1 MTAASSSLNHGHMT
15 VRAWLKQDHEL
26 VPGTEIFRSD
36 RRFAM
41 EAYSASHGQLLLR
54 SNPVDDEHETTI
66 DLLFK
71 PVEAVK
77 ICDGYAGL
85 VIRCATVGEAIRIR
99 TSLPGVYADRG
110 DRVFI
115 LESQG
120 RSDYVISMAFG
131 WHEGI
136 LPRVQGSFF
145 NSADAY
151 LPRWPTGPLFGVS
164 AGFNVASVQ
173 DLIDALNPDHHQETR
188 RDRFRYVFVLMTD
201 VGHENRPK
209 ISGAG
214 VFLTRADAEEAQ
226 TLLAPKV
233 ASCWIETLPV
243 AM

>member
-1 MTAASSSLNHGHMT
+1 MTS
-15 VRAWLKQDHEL
+15 RAWLRQDREL
-26 VPGTEIFRSD
+26 VPGTEIFRSE
-36 RRFAM
+36 RQFAM
-41 EAYSASHGQLLLR
+41 EAYSASHRQLLLR

-71 PVEAVK
+71 PVEAIK
-77 ICDGYAGL
+77 IRDGFAGL
-85 VIRCATVGEAIRIR
+85 VIRCATVSEAAQIM
-99 TSLPGVYADRG
+99 TALPRVSPDRG
-110 DRVFI
+110 DRVFM

-145 NSADAY
+145 HTADAY
-151 LPRWPTGPLFGVS
+151 LPRWPTGPLFGLN
-164 AGFNVASVQ
+164 AGFNAAAAQ
-173 DLIDALNPDHHQETR
+173 DLVHALNSDDHRPLR

-201 VGHENRPK
+201 VDSEDRPK

-214 VFLTRADAEEAQ
+214 VFLTRADAEQAQ
-226 TLLAPKV
+226 SLLAAKV
-233 ASCWIETLPV
+233 ARCWIETLPV

>member
-1 MTAASSSLNHGHMT
+1 MTMD
-15 VRAWLKQDHEL
+15 AWLRQDHEL

-41 EAYSASHGQLLLR
+41 EAFSASHSQLLLR

-71 PVEAVK
+71 PVEAIK
-77 ICDGYAGL
+77 IRDGYAGL
-85 VIRCATVGEAIRIR
+85 VIRCGTVEEATQIMA
-99 TSLPGVYADRG
+99 SLPGIHPDRG
-110 DRVFI
+110 YRVFM

-120 RSDYVISMAFG
+120 RSDYVISMAVG
-131 WHEGI
+131 WHEGV

-164 AGFNVASVQ
+164 AGFNAASVQ
-173 DLIDALNPDHHQETR
+173 DLVDGLSADHHQQTR

-201 VGHENRPK
+201 VGHGTGPK

-233 ASCWIETLPV
+233 ASCWIEMLPV
-243 AM
+243 AV

>member
-1 MTAASSSLNHGHMT
+1 MTA
-15 VRAWLKQDHEL
+15 RAWLKQDHEL
-26 VPGTEIFRSD
+26 VPGAEIFRSD
-36 RRFAM
+36 RRFAL

-54 SNPVDDEHETTI
+54 SNPVDDEYETTI

-71 PVEAVK
+71 PVAAVK
-77 ICDGYAGL
+77 IRDGFAGL
-85 VIRCATVGEAIRIR
+85 VTRCATVGEATQIMG
-99 TSLPGVYADRG
+99 SLPGVHADHG
-110 DRVFI
+110 YRVFV
-115 LESQG
+115 LESEG
-120 RSDYVISMAFG
+120 RSDYVISMAVG

-151 LPRWPTGPLFGVS
+151 MRRWPTDPLDGLN
-164 AGFNVASVQ
+164 AGFNTAAVQ
-173 DLIDALNPDHHQETR
+173 DLVDALNPGHSQQTR

-209 ISGAG
+209 VSGAG
-214 VFLTRADAEEAQ
+214 VFLTQEDAEEAQ

-243 AM
+243 AI

>member
-1 MTAASSSLNHGHMT
+1 MTLH
-15 VRAWLKQDHEL
+15 AWLRQDHEL

-41 EAYSASHGQLLLR
+41 QAYSASHGQLLLR
-54 SNPVDDEHETTI
+54 SNPVDDEYETTI

-85 VIRCATVGEAIRIR
+85 VIRCATVGETAQIMA
-99 TSLPGVYADRG
+99 SLPGFHPGRD
-110 DRVFI
+110 DRVFM

-120 RSDYVISMAFG
+120 RSDYIISMAFG

-136 LPRVQGSFF
+136 LARVQGSFF

-164 AGFNVASVQ
+164 AGFNVASAQ
-173 DLIDALNPDHHQETR
+173 DLVDALNSDDHQQAR
-188 RDRFRYVFVLMTD
+188 RNRFRFVFVLMTD
-201 VGHENRPK
+201 VGNENTQE

-226 TLLAPKV
+226 SLLAPKV
-233 ASCWIETLPV
+233 AACWIETLPV
-243 AM
+243 SI

>member
-1 MTAASSSLNHGHMT
+1 MTA
-15 VRAWLKQDHEL
+15 RAWLKQDHEL
-26 VPGTEIFRSD
+26 VPGADIFRSN

-71 PVEAVK
+71 PVAAIK
-77 ICDGYAGL
+77 IRDGYAGL
-85 VIRCATVGEAIRIR
+85 VIRCATVGEAGRIMM
-99 TSLPGVYADRG
+99 SLPGVHADHG
-110 DRVFI
+110 YRVFI

-120 RSDYVISMAFG
+120 RSDYVVSMAVG
-131 WHEGI
+131 WDEGI
-136 LPRVQGSFF
+136 LPRIQGSFF

-151 LPRWPTGPLFGVS
+151 MRRWPTDPLDGLNP
-164 AGFNVASVQ
+164 GFNTAPVQ
-173 DLIDALNPDHHQETR
+173 DLVDALNAEHHVQTR
-188 RDRFRYVFVLMTD
+188 RDRFRYVFVLLAD
-201 VGHENRPK
+201 VGQDDRPK

-214 VFLTRADAEEAQ
+214 VFLTQEDADEAQ

-233 ASCWIETLPV
+233 ASCWIEMLPV